1 MIVSS
6 IGGLIFMKEK
16 THSFFGIALLLIIL
30 ATFAL
35 VYTQYQRPITITQA
49 GPGGEGIPKITASGD
64 AELTVMPDEATIR
77 IKVETKAKTAQAAQD
92 ENSRIMASVQSA
104 LRRAGIASKDIETDQ
119 YNLYP
124 WTEWNPDEHRQKE
137 LGFRI
142 YHTIKVKTTDLDK
155 VGDFVQ
161 VAVDAGATGIERVN
175 FGLSEKQKQEVRKVA
190 LQDAANN
197 AKAKA
202 QTMADGLGV
211 SLGELLAV
219 QESSFNYGPVFRAD
233 MEAMAVKGGVPEP
246 APPIEPEQVRISA
259 TVSVSYRIK

>member
-1 MIVSS
+1 
-6 IGGLIFMKEK
+6 MKDNK
-16 THSFFGIALLLIIL
+16 THMFFGIALLLVVL

-35 VYTQYQRPITITQA
+35 VYTQYQKPITITQA

-64 AELTVMPDEATIR
+64 AELNVMPDEAIMRIR
-77 IKVETKAKTAQAAQD
+77 VETKGQTAQATQD
-92 ENSRIMASVQSA
+92 ENSRIMTSVQSA
-104 LRRAGIASKDIETDQ
+104 LKRAGIASKDIETDQ

-124 WTEWNPDEHRQKE
+124 WTEWDPDEHKQRDM
-137 LGFRI
+137 GFRV

-155 VGDFVQ
+155 VGDFIGA
-161 VAVDAGATGIERVN
+161 AVDAGATNVEGVT

-197 AKAKA
+197 AKMKA

-219 QESSFNYGPVFRAD
+219 QESSFNYGGIYRAEMD
-233 MEAMAVKGGVPEP
+233 MMTMKAGGMPEA

>member
-1 MIVSS
+1 
-6 IGGLIFMKEK
+6 MKDNK
-16 THSFFGIALLLIIL
+16 THLFFSVALVLIVL

-35 VYTQYQRPITITQA
+35 VYTQYQRPITIAQS

-77 IKVETKAKTAQAAQD
+77 IRVETKGQTAQATQD
-92 ENSRIMASVQSA
+92 ENSRIMTSVQSA
-104 LRRAGIASKDIETDQ
+104 LKRAGIASKDIETDQ

-124 WTEWNPDEHRQKE
+124 WTEWDPDEHKQRE
-137 LGFRI
+137 MGFRA

-155 VGDFVQ
+155 VGDFISA
-161 VAVDAGATGIERVN
+161 AVDAGATNVDGVS
-175 FGLSEKQKQEVRKVA
+175 FGLSEKQKQDVRKVA

-197 AKAKA
+197 ARAKA

-219 QESSFNYGPVFRAD
+219 QESSFNYGAVFRAEMD
-233 MEAMAVKGGVPEP
+233 MVSMKAGGGVPEA
-246 APPIEPEQVRISA
+246 APPIEPEQVEVRA
-259 TVSVSYRIK
+259 TVSVSYRIA